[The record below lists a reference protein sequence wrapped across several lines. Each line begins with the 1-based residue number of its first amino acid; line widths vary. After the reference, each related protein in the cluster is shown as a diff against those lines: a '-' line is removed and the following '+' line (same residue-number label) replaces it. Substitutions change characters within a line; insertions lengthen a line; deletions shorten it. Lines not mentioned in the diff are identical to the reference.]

1 MQQQAA
7 PKVLVSVDDA
17 EAGTAQ
23 LHRNN
28 SAKRGEW
35 AFGFNVAAWL
45 LVGMEVC
52 CLPMRLEQCSCTAT
66 TQPRRGE

>member
-1 MQQQAA
+1 MLTLPQVDLYA

-28 SAKRGEW
+28 SAKKG
-35 AFGFNVAAWL
+35 
-45 LVGMEVC
+45 
-52 CLPMRLEQCSCTAT
+52 
-66 TQPRRGE
+66 

>member
-1 MQQQAA
+1 MLTLPYSVSTVLLVACATNEQDA

-28 SAKRGEW
+28 SAKKG
-35 AFGFNVAAWL
+35 
-45 LVGMEVC
+45 
-52 CLPMRLEQCSCTAT
+52 
-66 TQPRRGE
+66 